1 MILSEKE
8 SRIADIKTEIIEDS
22 RGEETI
28 SVEVVLD
35 SGAFGTCLV
44 PQGKSKGKHEAVYVP
59 ALEAL
64 KNIEKKILPV
74 LRSFGFNFQEELDD
88 KLINLDQAENK
99 SHLGANAILGVS
111 IAAGRARARDLGV
124 EFWDYVREN
133 YGDAPRS
140 TPKILANLINGG
152 LHAENNLDF
161 QEYMIIPRTDNF
173 AESLKI
179 IQEVYSELGR
189 RFGENA
195 KRGDEGG
202 FAPDFKDNIEP
213 FRIIKDAIEE
223 LDYGERVDFGID
235 AAASDVKIPT
245 VELFDFY
252 DKLKKDFDIAY
263 IEDPFSEEDFDNFR
277 KLETLIG
284 GNTMIVG
291 DDLTTTNVKRMTLAY
306 DKQAVNAVI
315 VKPNQ
320 IGSLT
325 ETLKAVRLARD
336 YGWAV
341 IISHRSGETMD
352 DFISDIAW
360 AVGAEGI
367 KIGSPSQPE
376 RLAKYQRLLDIQNPS

>member
-1 MILSEKE
+1 
-8 SRIADIKTEIIEDS
+8 
-22 RGEETI
+22 
-28 SVEVVLD
+28 
-35 SGAFGTCLV
+35 
-44 PQGKSKGKHEAVYVP
+44 
-59 ALEAL
+59 
-64 KNIEKKILPV
+64 
-74 LRSFGFNFQEELDD
+74 
-88 KLINLDQAENK
+88 
-99 SHLGANAILGVS
+99 
-111 IAAGRARARDLGV
+111 
-124 EFWDYVREN
+124 
-133 YGDAPRS
+133 
-140 TPKILANLINGG
+140 LANLINGG
-152 LHAENNLDF
+152 LHAENDLDF

-179 IQEVYSELGR
+179 IQEVYSGLGR

>member
-8 SRIADIKTEIIEDS
+8 SRIADIKTEIIKDS

-28 SVEVVLD
+28 KVEVVLD
-35 SGAFGTCLV
+35 SGVSGICLV

-59 ALEAL
+59 AVQAAE
-64 KNIEKKILPV
+64 NIEKTILPD
-74 LRSFGFNFQEELDD
+74 LRDFKFNFQEELDE
-88 KLINLDQAENK
+88 KLINLDKTDNK
-99 SHLGANAILGVS
+99 SRLGANAILGVS
-111 IAAGRARARDLGV
+111 IAAGQARAKDLEM

-133 YGDAPRS
+133 YGDAPKS

-161 QEYMIIPRTDNF
+161 QEYMIIPRTNNF
-173 AESLKI
+173 AESLRI
-179 IQEVYSELGR
+179 IREVYSGLENH
-189 RFGENA
+189 FGPGT
-195 KRGDEGG
+195 KKGDEGG
-202 FAPDFKDNIEP
+202 FAPDFEDNIEP
-213 FRIIKDAIEE
+213 FRIIKNTVKE
-223 LDYGERVDFGID
+223 LGYEQRVDFGID
-235 AAASDVKIPT
+235 AAASDVRMPVT
-245 VELFDFY
+245 ELFGLY

-263 IEDPFSEEDFDNFR
+263 IEDPFSEDDFANFR

-306 DKQAVNAVI
+306 EKQAINAMI

-325 ETLKAVRLARD
+325 ETLKAIRLCRD
-336 YGWAV
+336 YGWGV

-352 DFISDIAW
+352 DFIADIAW

-376 RLAKYQRLLDIQNPS
+376 RMAKYERLLAIQNP